1 MKTEDLRIELKAL
14 QRKDTENAITKG
26 FNNKYDWFKFIIKQN
41 TDEIAQSIQE
51 IAQRYQINENIIAFH
66 FDPTM
71 IIRLNKLKSYKI

>member
-51 IAQRYQINENIIAFH
+51 IAQSLEPDAQCVQICFQL
-66 FDPTM
+66 F
-71 IIRLNKLKSYKI
+71 